1 MEILLL
7 AALGLVPAV
16 AFSSGHGDER
26 SLLRGIRKILISV
39 KAAPELS
46 AAEVSATALRNLLEL
61 QIAASGVEAASST
74 EASDATLLVFLN
86 GMALEPLRGSRHW
99 IVHVSLRLQQPAQL
113 LRTGAAFRGGTWHR
127 TTMFW
132 IGPDEEMIRSIKQ
145 RVTYLT
151 DLLLSDLA
159 AANSRDAG

>member
-7 AALGLVPAV
+7 AALGLLPAV
-16 AFSSGHGDER
+16 AFSSGHGDEK
-26 SLLRGIRKILISV
+26 SLLRGIRKILVSV

-46 AAEVSATALRNLLEL
+46 AAEVSATALRNVLEL
-61 QIAASGVEAASST
+61 QIAASGVEPASST

-99 IVHVSLRLQQPAQL
+99 IVHVSLRLQQPVQL
-113 LRTGAAFRGGTWHR
+113 LRTGATFRGGTWHR

-132 IGPDEEMIRSIKQ
+132 IAPEEEMIRAIKQ
-145 RVTYLT
+145 RVTYVT
-151 DLLLSDLA
+151 DLLLSDIA
-159 AANSRDAG
+159 AANSRNSG

>member
-7 AALGLVPAV
+7 TPLLMVPAM
-16 AFSSGHGDER
+16 AYSSGHGDEK
-26 SLLRGIRKILISV
+26 SLLKGIRRILVSV
-39 KAAPELS
+39 KAAPELT
-46 AAEVSATALRNLLEL
+46 AAEVSTTALRNVLEL
-61 QIAASGVEAASST
+61 QIASSGVDVASTT

-86 GMALEPLRGSRHW
+86 GMALEAVRGSRHW

-113 LRTGAAFRGGTWHR
+113 LRTGTPFRGGTWHR

-132 IGPDEEMIRSIKQ
+132 IPPEEEMIRAVKQ

-159 AANSRDAG
+159 GANPRENG